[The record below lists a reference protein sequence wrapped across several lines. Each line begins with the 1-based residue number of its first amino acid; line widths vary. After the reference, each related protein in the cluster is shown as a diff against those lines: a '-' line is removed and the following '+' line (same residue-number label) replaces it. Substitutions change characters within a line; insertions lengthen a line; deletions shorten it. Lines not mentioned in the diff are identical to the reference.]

1 MVTYRSRRRP
11 LQPFLVKPT
20 VPSAPT
26 MNTRIL
32 LISSA
37 AFLAVLGLVLTFAAA
52 EVLATDDPRT
62 IVVGQ
67 LLGAALCGA
76 AFLNWMSRGAPL
88 GGIYGRP
95 LAIGNLVHFTVGGLA
110 LVKVVSTMEP
120 AWFFGTLTIGYL
132 VLAALFARVAFFT
145 TASVSR

>member
-1 MVTYRSRRRP
+1 
-11 LQPFLVKPT
+11 
-20 VPSAPT
+20 
-26 MNTRIL
+26 MNTRLL

-37 AFLAVLGLVLTFAAA
+37 AFLAVLGLVLTFAPA

-67 LLGAALCGA
+67 LLGAALCGG
-76 AFLNWMSRGAPL
+76 AFLNWMSRGAPM

-110 LVKVVSTMEP
+110 LVKVIRSVEP
-120 AWFFGTLTIGYL
+120 FGFVTIMIIGYL
-132 VLAALFARVAFFT
+132 LLAVLFAWVAFFT
-145 TASVSR
+145 SPSNRR

>member
-1 MVTYRSRRRP
+1 
-11 LQPFLVKPT
+11 
-20 VPSAPT
+20 

-37 AFLAVLGLVLTFAAA
+37 AFLAVLGLVLTFAPA
-52 EVLATDDPRT
+52 EVLTTDDPRT

-67 LLGAALCGA
+67 LLGADLCGA
-76 AFLNWMSRGAPL
+76 AFLNWMSRGAPM

-110 LVKVVSTMEP
+110 LAKVASSLEP
-120 AWFFGTLTIGYL
+120 AWFVVPLTCFYL
-132 VLAALFARVAFFT
+132 LFAVLFAWVAFFT
-145 TASVSR
+145 SPSSSR